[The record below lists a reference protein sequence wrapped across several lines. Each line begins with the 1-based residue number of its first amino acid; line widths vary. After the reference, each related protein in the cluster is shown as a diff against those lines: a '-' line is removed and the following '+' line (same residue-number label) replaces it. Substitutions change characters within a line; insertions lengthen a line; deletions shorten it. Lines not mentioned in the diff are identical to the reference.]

1 MVELADG
8 DTTPENISPAL
19 CRAAIRQVAGESAEY
34 DFKGAAPSRRPR
46 IYATVFILLAVLVSI
61 PFLLFPDAGWNT
73 LSRWFKPLSNVARY
87 TFVRLEDMPD
97 EQIIEVHAT
106 GRIYLNGRE
115 FGSVDSHELPDLV
128 GTLSRYLQAADA
140 SRNKAMVTIWAEDEA
155 KHQRVIDVM
164 NACADAGIENVTFT
178 SSVE

>member
-1 MVELADG
+1 MKVQMPAADV
-8 DTTPENISPAL
+8 PAL
-19 CRAAIRQVAGESAEY
+19 N
-34 DFKGAAPSRRPR
+34 
-46 IYATVFILLAVLVSI
+46 VSSLI
-61 PFLLFPDAGWNT
+61 DMVFLLLVYFMVTASLVKSEGD
-73 LSRWFKPLSNVARY
+73 LSIKLPGIVQTA
-87 TFVRLEDMPD
+87 VQVDMPD